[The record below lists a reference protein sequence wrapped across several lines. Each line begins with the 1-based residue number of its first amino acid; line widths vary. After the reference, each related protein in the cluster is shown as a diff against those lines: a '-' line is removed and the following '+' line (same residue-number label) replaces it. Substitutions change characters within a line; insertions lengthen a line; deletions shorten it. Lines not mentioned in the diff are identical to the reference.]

1 MHFFIIHS
9 ANVVSS
15 TLSWEFS
22 KMMRRLF
29 FGLPSRWHRNTSQV
43 VKKVI
48 HMKTIYNFLI
58 KFLIQLNIL
67 DRFLIQLSQ
76 VISKKQSDGDI
87 ILWCY
92 DDDGLFLWDGWPTN
106 SPEAVFPK
114 EAIVSK
120 THLYDF
126 LASRGENRFGISKT
140 ASEMLLLHY
149 GVFASYICLIFFYS
163 RIQRIRRIFCLQEP
177 LQSNFLPKG
186 IYFWLDVVL
195 VFEIGL
201 IPTLLSTNS
210 HSVSSV

>member
-1 MHFFIIHS
+1 
-9 ANVVSS
+9 
-15 TLSWEFS
+15 
-22 KMMRRLF
+22 
-29 FGLPSRWHRNTSQV
+29 
-43 VKKVI
+43 
-48 HMKTIYNFLI
+48 MKTIYNFLI

-76 VISKKQSDGDI
+76 VINKKQSDRNI

-140 ASEMLLLHY
+140 ASEVLLLHY
-149 GVFASYICLIFFYS
+149 GVFSSYICLNFFYS